1 MTHSSLQ
8 SELGYVFGFFER
20 GHRLQK
26 GRYDREVRRPDV
38 FAAIAA
44 EHRILPLP
52 ERTVLVTGSKGKGS
66 CARLVAAYL
75 RQQGKKV
82 GLVLTPEERHHLDR
96 IRINGE
102 PIGADDFVRLLE
114 SFKPALEATA
124 DTVSET
130 YYHPP
135 TAIFLLIALKHFREC
150 EVDYIVIEGGRGAK
164 FDEIGQL
171 RAAVGI
177 VTSILPEHMN
187 KLGPSLHEICID
199 KFSLADHCDTLVC
212 SAQAWMQ
219 ASSLGMVLNAAQMQV
234 ADQAAEAAASAM
246 GIPHPAWLDTADAL
260 ARRTLLALGMKP
272 GQFPEDEN
280 IFASCQVMTAS
291 ASSVLRPGQAVFL
304 DGAIAADCLDFDY
317 IRSDSCSPN
326 AIVFGMSADKDAQA
340 IAQAFAAKG
349 YSRQYF
355 FEAVSRTRHV
365 APLSFVEHWAGRFDT
380 ESGLDEASRHALLQ
394 MIEEHG
400 RIYVV
405 GVQIFLRSVRNA
417 LA

>member
-8 SELGYVFGFFER
+8 SGLDYVFGFFER
-20 GHRLQK
+20 GHRLQT

-102 PIGADDFVRLLE
+102 PIGADDFVRLLD

-150 EVDYIVIEGGRGAK
+150 DVDYIVIEGGRGAK
-164 FDEIGQL
+164 FDEIGRL

-187 KLGPSLHEICID
+187 KLGPSLREICVD

-212 SAQAWMQ
+212 SRQAWTQAQALNV
-219 ASSLGMVLNAAQMQV
+219 SLQRENAHV
-234 ADQAAEAAASAM
+234 VDASACIKK
-246 GIPHPAWLDTADAL
+246 GHPAWLDTADAL
-260 ARRTLLALGMKP
+260 ARRTLLALGMEP
-272 GQFPEDEN
+272 GRFPEEEN

-291 ASSVLRPGQAVFL
+291 SSPVLRQGQTIFL

-317 IRSDSCSPN
+317 IHSTSCAPK
-326 AIVFGMSADKDAQA
+326 AIVLGMSVDKDARA
-340 IAQAFAAKG
+340 IAQAFVAHG
-349 YSRQYF
+349 YGRQYF
-355 FEAVSRTRHV
+355 FEAVSRTKHV
-365 APLSFVEHWAGRFDT
+365 APLPFIKHWAGRFDT

-394 MIEEHG
+394 LIEEHG